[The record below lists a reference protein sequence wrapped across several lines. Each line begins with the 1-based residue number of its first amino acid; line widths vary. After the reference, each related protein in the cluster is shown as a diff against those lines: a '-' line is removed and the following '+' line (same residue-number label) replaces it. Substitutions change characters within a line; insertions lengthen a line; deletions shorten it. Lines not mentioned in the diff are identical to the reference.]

1 MATFSPTS
9 ARARLRSL
17 EKVKERCK
25 GLKRGETLTAQPMA
39 KFLGV
44 SWPVLRGWCDEIEG
58 FEQSGAFERG
68 ANGIEYTFRPRKV
81 VDRLIRHFAAL
92 VESDTKK
99 RSALT
104 KAAGIK
110 VSDQDE
116 PPSLQETK
124 DLVNLTI
131 TVVQASEKQK
141 LYVLAEDMAEFIA
154 GYNEAVLNGILGIR
168 TKIDPNGNL
177 PPKIRQQIDEYVR
190 SVAAAAHASAEKFVR
205 TSGAGIQQAGVA

>member
-1 MATFSPTS
+1 MAKFSPTS

-17 EKVKERCK
+17 EKAKERAAT
-25 GLKRGETLTAQPMA
+25 LKRGETMTAQPMS
-39 KFLGV
+39 KLIGV

-58 FEQSGAFERG
+58 FEESGAFERG
-68 ANGIEYTFRPRKV
+68 ANGIEYTFRPRRVIAYLVK
-81 VDRLIRHFAAL
+81 HFTRITQA
-92 VESDTKK
+92 DDKK
-99 RSALT
+99 RSELT
-104 KAAGIK
+104 RAAGLK

-116 PPSLQETK
+116 PPGLQETK

-141 LYVLAEDMAEFIA
+141 LYVLAEDMADFIT

-168 TKIDPNGNL
+168 TKIDPNGNF
-177 PPKIRQQIDEYVR
+177 PPKLRQQVDEYVR

-205 TSGAGIQQAGVA
+205 TKRAGIQQTGIA